1 MQKDQR
7 TFTTLFCYLLFFPL
21 WGFVLTSWF
30 SLNTGYPTWQITF
43 SVCDVHLT
51 SSVCK
56 GIDLAEYTTL
66 WTVALFHWLFSCFNI
81 HFFPAFYFY
90 LLLFIHF
97 RENKKQI
104 LLKKF
109 TQRAC
114 CFSHQFLLGMLTR
127 GKMEEQ
133 QRFLEKVIT
142 SCVLYAFS
150 FLFFTTTSNDSSRL
164 LGLTRMGAELQH
176 KRSNYVSSCN
186 SKSIFQNEKESL
198 KLFTPLF
205 P

>member
-7 TFTTLFCYLLFFPL
+7 TFTTLFCYLLFFSL

-114 CFSHQFLLGMLTR
+114 CFSHQHHVNISSFYQACLP
-127 GKMEEQ
+127 EE
-133 QRFLEKVIT
+133 RWR
-142 SCVLYAFS
+142 
-150 FLFFTTTSNDSSRL
+150 SSRDFWRKL
-164 LGLTRMGAELQH
+164 SRVACCMHSPFCFSQQLQMTALGYQGLPEWVL
-176 KRSNYVSSCN
+176 SCN
-186 SKSIFQNEKESL
+186 TRDQIMFLHVTARVFFRMRRKV
-198 KLFTPLF
+198 
-205 P
+205 